1 MTAGRGWPG
10 MVAIP
15 RRSDGS
21 QVGGIHRTFLL
32 EDGSAKAPVGK
43 KMLGSVA
50 DGAVRL
56 FPIGGDGHLGIAEGI
71 ETALAAQAMFGVPV
85 WAALSADNLARWRW
99 PVDVRRVAIFADAGE
114 AGRAAAA
121 RLAERLSAAGVPNY
135 VMVPLNGDDFN
146 DDLVRGAVA
155 ADYTPASAQEA
166 EPDRAETASA
176 IEPSIATAAFSL
188 AAELEAAAE
197 QLTNPPD
204 AAALGSLLGRL
215 VLARLDPLPER
226 QVLARI
232 KTGTG
237 IPMAV
242 LDKQLAELRRR
253 LNATGD
259 LSHRA
264 IRPAWSQRLRLD
276 LSGQPERNEANVIT
290 ALTSDEAFAGAIVF
304 DAFRQEIVV
313 RRSLPWNT
321 PDGPASRP
329 WTDGDDVRAAE
340 WLQRRELNVTPMVVS
355 RSIGAVAREITV
367 HPVRDHLGA
376 LAWDGEPRMESWVC
390 RYLGADDTAFNGSV
404 GALWLISAVARIFRP
419 GVKADHMLVLEGPQG
434 ARKSTALKSSPARTG
449 SPTSCRTS
457 APRMPP
463 CTCRASG
470 SSRSPSSMPSARP
483 RCPGSRRS

>member
-1 MTAGRGWPG
+1 
-10 MVAIP
+10 
-15 RRSDGS
+15 
-21 QVGGIHRTFLL
+21 
-32 EDGSAKAPVGK
+32 
-43 KMLGSVA
+43 MLGSVA

-114 AGRAAAA
+114 AGRVAAA
-121 RLAERLSAAGVPNY
+121 RLAERLSAAGVPNH

-146 DDLVRGAVA
+146 ETWCA
-155 ADYTPASAQEA
+155 ARRRRLHARLGPGGR
-166 EPDRAETASA
+166 PDRAETASA

-264 IRPAWSQRLRLD
+264 IRPAWSHG
-276 LSGQPERNEANVIT
+276 SGW
-290 ALTSDEAFAGAIVF
+290 TS
-304 DAFRQEIVV
+304 
-313 RRSLPWNT
+313 
-321 PDGPASRP
+321 PASP
-329 WTDGDDVRAAE
+329 SAT
-340 WLQRRELNVTPMVVS
+340 RRT
-355 RSIGAVAREITV
+355 
-367 HPVRDHLGA
+367 
-376 LAWDGEPRMESWVC
+376 
-390 RYLGADDTAFNGSV
+390 
-404 GALWLISAVARIFRP
+404 
-419 GVKADHMLVLEGPQG
+419 
-434 ARKSTALKSSPARTG
+434 SSPR
-449 SPTSCRTS
+449 
-457 APRMPP
+457 
-463 CTCRASG
+463 
-470 SSRSPSSMPSARP
+470 
-483 RCPGSRRS
+483 